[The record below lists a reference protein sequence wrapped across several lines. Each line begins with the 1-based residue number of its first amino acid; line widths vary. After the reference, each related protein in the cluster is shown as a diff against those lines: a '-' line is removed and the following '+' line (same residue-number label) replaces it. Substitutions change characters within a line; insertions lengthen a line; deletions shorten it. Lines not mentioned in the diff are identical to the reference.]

1 MKQSCPNCHTI
12 LEINEN
18 DYAPGEIVSL
28 ECPLCEEK
36 IEFVIPNNQIEDK
49 NHDSKRVVE
58 SQYPRENK
66 TKKIIRIHA
75 TESEKQSARKQM
87 QDQVP
92 HSEPP
97 IAKQSHAWIY
107 LLLCVIIGAFA
118 FLFFYLKSGS
128 SSDDQ
133 SVLQNLEDEYA
144 SDDAFDASN
153 ANYNEHSSSG
163 INNSLSNRNSSS
175 EAEVTYEESEAND
188 IESSE
193 EPVRDTNGHRF
204 VDLGLPS
211 GVCWATCNL
220 GAHSPSDKGEHF
232 AWGET
237 SSKFEYTQSTYDMD
251 LGSDELGLD
260 YDAAASQWG
269 GTWRTPTRE
278 EWQEL
283 VDCCTWLWNGEGY
296 WVSGKNGESIFLP
309 AAGYSKGSSRFKEGE
324 RGDYWTSTPLGSQK
338 SYEFVIKSDAYGVE
352 SDNRFYG
359 ISIRPVT
366 N

>member
-18 DYAPGEIVSL
+18 DYAPGEIVSR

-36 IEFVIPNNQIEDK
+36 IEFVIPNRRTEDK
-49 NHDSKRVVE
+49 NFEPKNVAKELPSKT
-58 SQYPRENK
+58 NT
-66 TKKIIRIHA
+66 TKKIIRVHA
-75 TESEKQSARKQM
+75 TDAEKQLAKKQV
-87 QDQVP
+87 QDR
-92 HSEPP
+92 
-97 IAKQSHAWIY
+97 AKQSEPSPTKRSYAWIY
-107 LLLCVIIGAFA
+107 LLLCVLLGAFA
-118 FLFFYLKSGS
+118 FLFFYLERGS
-128 SSDDQ
+128 SGHGQ
-133 SVLQNLEDEYA
+133 SVLRNHETEYV
-144 SDDAFDASN
+144 SDDFDAVTTN
-153 ANYNEHSSSG
+153 NIDNSSSG
-163 INNSLSNRNSSS
+163 INNSLSNHNNSS

-237 SSKFEYTQSTYDMD
+237 SSKFEYTQSTYNMD
-251 LGSDELGLD
+251 LGSDKLDLD

-269 GTWRTPTRE
+269 GTWRIPTRE

-283 VDCCTWLWNGEGY
+283 VDCCTWSWNGEGY
-296 WVSGKNGESIFLP
+296 RVSGKNGGSIFLP